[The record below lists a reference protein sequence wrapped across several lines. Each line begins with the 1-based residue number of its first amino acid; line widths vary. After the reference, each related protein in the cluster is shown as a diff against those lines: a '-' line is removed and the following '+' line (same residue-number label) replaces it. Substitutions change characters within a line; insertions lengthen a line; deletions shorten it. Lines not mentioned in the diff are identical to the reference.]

1 MKPSIQTLGQILY
14 SPSQYV
20 IPVFQRNYRWEEK
33 EWSKLWESLEAIQA
47 PDKRG
52 NHFMGF
58 LVFVAGLAQPGHHTQ
73 FHLIDG
79 QQRLTTLSLLLVA
92 LRDVARSKSMQDL
105 ATEIHDYSLIH
116 GNKRQL
122 ERYRMLPKAADQERF
137 LALVDSRPPPAGTSR
152 MAGAHAFFK
161 ERIALLGDDE
171 SRLRAF
177 YDIVCQR
184 LEFMCATLE
193 SENAYNIFKSLNSTG
208 VPLGSSDL
216 IRNFVFMH
224 VRPEDHDEF
233 DRELWAPLEAHFA
246 SESAALDEESF
257 SRFFR
262 DFLMAR
268 GRYIAPKDTFS
279 SFEAAYEATD
289 FDPRQLAAELKR
301 ASGWYDVIRSEVPD
315 ASPDVSRWLKS
326 LNALESSTTY
336 PLLVNLFERRTKG
349 LLDDDELSTCIEML
363 TGFILRRF
371 VCGES
376 SRGYG
381 QIFVRACLA
390 SESATVDELRKYL
403 QEKGWPD
410 SLRFRAAFESL
421 PLYSRGYARHILE
434 TLERAHGHRE
444 PADLALAQIEHILPQ
459 TLSDAWRSDL
469 GSEAEAIHAEWLDRP
484 GNLTLSA
491 YNQALWN
498 HPFAQKRVHYAES
511 NIALTRALAAVD
523 RWGVEQMRERGQR
536 LSELAARIWV
546 GPDLPPDEE
555 PDDDRDT
562 TLDIDERRERRRRF
576 WGGLSDYLKERNW
589 HRRLPG
595 RYPYSTSR
603 LSSGIEHIGFETR
616 VRFFRERVGIDVWFW
631 RAESMP
637 AWEALRAQPAQIDSL
652 MGGNWEFHRIPG
664 RDKGRMSFDRPA
676 PGIADEETWP
686 ALYEWFH
693 AKLKTLYGD
702 IGPLVEAKLRG

>member
-1 MKPSIQTLGQILY
+1 MKPSVQALGQILY

-79 QQRLTTLSLLLVA
+79 QQRLTTLSLLLIA
-92 LRDVARSKSMQDL
+92 LRDVSRTASLRDL
-105 ATEIHDYSLIH
+105 ATEIHDYSLVH

-122 ERYRMLPKAADQERF
+122 EHYRLLPKAADQERF
-137 LALVDSRPPPAGTSR
+137 LALVDSRTSPSGYGR
-152 MAGAHAFFK
+152 MASAHAFFK

-171 SRLRAF
+171 TKLRTL
-177 YDIVCQR
+177 YDVVCQR

-208 VPLGSSDL
+208 IPLGPSDL

-224 VRPEDHDEF
+224 VRPEEHDEF
-233 DRELWAPLEAHFA
+233 DQDLWAPLERHFA
-246 SESAALDEESF
+246 STSAALDEERF

-268 GRYIAPKDTFS
+268 GRYVAPKDTFA

-289 FDPRQLAAELKR
+289 FEPRELAAELKR
-301 ASGWYDVIRSEVPD
+301 ASAWYDVIRSEASD
-315 ASPDVSRWLKS
+315 ASPNVSRGLKA
-326 LNALESSTTY
+326 LNALDSSTTY
-336 PLLVNLFERRTKG
+336 PLLVNLFERRAKG
-349 LLDDDELSTCIEML
+349 LIDDDELATCVEML
-363 TGFILRRF
+363 NGFILRRF

-381 QIFVRACLA
+381 QIFVRACQA

-410 SLRFRAAFESL
+410 VLRFRAAFESL

-434 TLERAHGHRE
+434 TLERAQGHRE
-444 PADLALAQIEHILPQ
+444 QADLALAQIEHVLPQ
-459 TLSDAWRSDL
+459 TLSEAWQRDL
-469 GSEAEAIHAEWLDRP
+469 GPGADAIHAEWLDRP

-491 YNQALWN
+491 YNQTLWN
-498 HPFAQKRVHYAES
+498 HPFAQKRAHYADS
-511 NIALTRALAAVD
+511 NITITRALAAED
-523 RWGVEQMRERGQR
+523 RWGVEQIRRRGQW
-536 LSELAARIWV
+536 LSELAARIWI
-546 GPDLPPDEE
+546 GPDLPPDEDA
-555 PDDDRDT
+555 DDDRDSD
-562 TLDIDERRERRRRF
+562 LDTDERRERRRRF
-576 WGGLSDYLKERNW
+576 WGGLSEYLKDRGWN
-589 HRRLPG
+589 RRLPG
-595 RYPYSTSR
+595 RYPYSTTR
-603 LSSGIEHIGFETR
+603 LSSGIEHIGYETR

-637 AWEALRAQPAQIDSL
+637 AWEALRAQPAQIEAM
-652 MGGNWEFHRIPG
+652 MGGSWEFHRIPG
-664 RDKGRMSFDRPA
+664 REKGRMSLERPA
-676 PGIADEETWP
+676 PGIANEATWP

-693 AKLKTLYGD
+693 AKLEVLYRS
-702 IGPLVEAKLRG
+702 ISPLIEAKIRG